1 MYSFA
6 KHFCSI
12 LIYSLFLKISH
23 HQDVKTTLLN
33 GVGGEQV
40 EATLEDLMEGFDG
53 LVGEDGVLTFLN
65 QTTEGSASLSLMA
78 DLSAGN
84 ITFSELNQ
92 GSSNP
97 GGNGNG
103 ARILSSAA
111 AGLLLHPDTGDPL

>member
-1 MYSFA
+1 MLYDNSR
-6 KHFCSI
+6 
-12 LIYSLFLKISH
+12 H
-23 HQDVKTTLLN
+23 HDPKTTLLN
-33 GVGGEQV
+33 GMGTEHV

-92 GSSNP
+92 GNANSAA
-97 GGNGNG
+97 NGNG
-103 ARILSSAA
+103 ARIFSSA